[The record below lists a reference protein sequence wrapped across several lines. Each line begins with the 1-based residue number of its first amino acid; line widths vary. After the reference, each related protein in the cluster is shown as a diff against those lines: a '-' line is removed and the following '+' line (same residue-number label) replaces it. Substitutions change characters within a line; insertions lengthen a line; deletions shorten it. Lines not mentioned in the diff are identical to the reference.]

1 MLGAAG
7 KGRKEIAPEHLFS
20 APEKISSCPMVEVL
34 DLNPSLSC
42 FQLLLMLLLPSSFH
56 SFIHACIHSLVHFLE
71 LHRE

>member
-42 FQLLLMLLLPSSFH
+42 FQLLLMLLLLS
-56 SFIHACIHSLVHFLE
+56 
-71 LHRE
+71 